1 MKRIAAAVLSL
12 LTAGSLLTSCAGDKA
27 ESSTVDV
34 PILWVTVG
42 ENGPTGG
49 VSTANV
55 TVNLTGS
62 TSSYSVDLHASES
75 ADTGDTWD
83 AAAAMASTVAVLY
96 SGQDPRGVH
105 TQVGVRDAI
114 DGSSAGGVLT
124 VAVLAALRHAPI
136 NPRVA
141 MTGTVGPDGSI
152 GSVDGVEA
160 KVRAAAARGYTTILV
175 PPASVRQSSASASAS
190 ASASVSA
197 TASAPSQASP
207 AASGTDTTGTDTSG
221 LVDAKALAAEL
232 GVTVTPVQ
240 DVGQAMLA
248 FTGQSVAPAASPMP
262 ALTAEAQALLRTQ
275 AARAVAEAG
284 ARLRGNRSRVGTA
297 TAKQAGSSL
306 AKASRQLA
314 AGDNAGAYAAAV
326 GTTIVLEQAI
336 ATSVTTPAAAK
347 DGTAASRAVLA
358 EADALIERAR
368 AQLRQHG
375 NVGSSED
382 PVRRYA
388 TVSAMTWL
396 TRTIAVVGAVA
407 KELAALQGAV
417 ADSIVEAA
425 TVVAQFRVYVDL
437 LYPDS
442 FAVAQLHTVD
452 GGADARG
459 VESFLAAYTELLAGT
474 GAANQRYY
482 EKVLTTIADNPG
494 LTFSQPGHTYAAVQ
508 QLQAIARPSS
518 ASAAASTSTAS
529 TSANAP
535 STVPSASTTASSTE
549 PAASATASS
558 TESSVPPPPP
568 ASTDEACA
576 WAMSYFLMSSWLVAS
591 DQSFGLSGSGI
602 GSLVL
607 TSRKPAALRAGFRGA
622 DEATSAFAAHLEA
635 NGVLTDHPVWTG
647 DWASRLPEA
656 FAGQDVETGMASF
669 GITVLWDAAV
679 ESFMNTASLDAKS
692 RSNRS
697 SS

>member
-1 MKRIAAAVLSL
+1 M
-12 LTAGSLLTSCAGDKA
+12 
-27 ESSTVDV
+27 
-34 PILWVTVG
+34 
-42 ENGPTGG
+42 
-49 VSTANV
+49 
-55 TVNLTGS
+55 
-62 TSSYSVDLHASES
+62 
-75 ADTGDTWD
+75 
-83 AAAAMASTVAVLY
+83 
-96 SGQDPRGVH
+96 
-105 TQVGVRDAI
+105 
-114 DGSSAGGVLT
+114 
-124 VAVLAALRHAPI
+124 
-136 NPRVA
+136 
-141 MTGTVGPDGSI
+141 
-152 GSVDGVEA
+152 
-160 KVRAAAARGYTTILV
+160 
-175 PPASVRQSSASASAS
+175 
-190 ASASVSA
+190 SA

-336 ATSVTTPAAAK
+336 ATSVTTPASAK
-347 DGTAASRAVLA
+347 DAPAASRAVLA

-368 AQLRQHG
+368 AQLRQHS

>member
-1 MKRIAAAVLSL
+1 MVRYEANSSRGLITADGWFAVDLLCRRQGREFDRRRAHSLGDGGGEWPDRDLS
-12 LTAGSLLTSCAGDKA
+12 
-27 ESSTVDV
+27 
-34 PILWVTVG
+34 
-42 ENGPTGG
+42 
-49 VSTANV
+49 ANV

-160 KVRAAAARGYTTILV
+160 KVRAAAARRYTTILV

-262 ALTAEAQALLRTQ
+262 ALTAEAPALRTQ

-284 ARLRGNRSRVGTA
+284 ARLRGDRSRVGTA

-326 GTTIVLEQAI
+326 GTTIVLEQQEI
-336 ATSVTTPAAAK
+336 ATSVTTPASAK
-347 DGTAASRAVLA
+347 DAPAASRAVLA

-368 AQLRQHG
+368 AQLRQHS

-459 VESFLAAYTELLAGT
+459 WSRFW
-474 GAANQRYY
+474 
-482 EKVLTTIADNPG
+482 
-494 LTFSQPGHTYAAVQ
+494 
-508 QLQAIARPSS
+508 RP
-518 ASAAASTSTAS
+518 T
-529 TSANAP
+529 P
-535 STVPSASTTASSTE
+535 S
-549 PAASATASS
+549 
-558 TESSVPPPPP
+558 
-568 ASTDEACA
+568 
-576 WAMSYFLMSSWLVAS
+576 Y
-591 DQSFGLSGSGI
+591 
-602 GSLVL
+602 
-607 TSRKPAALRAGFRGA
+607 
-622 DEATSAFAAHLEA
+622 
-635 NGVLTDHPVWTG
+635 
-647 DWASRLPEA
+647 
-656 FAGQDVETGMASF
+656 
-669 GITVLWDAAV
+669 
-679 ESFMNTASLDAKS
+679 
-692 RSNRS
+692 
-697 SS
+697 